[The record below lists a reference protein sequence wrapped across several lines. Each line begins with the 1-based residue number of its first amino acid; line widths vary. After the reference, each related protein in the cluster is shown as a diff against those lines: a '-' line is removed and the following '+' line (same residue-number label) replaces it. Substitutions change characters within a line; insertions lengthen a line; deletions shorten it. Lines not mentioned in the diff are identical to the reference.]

1 MSREDDEEAG
11 ESSDEDEEEPLGRRQ
26 SAVLFLRD
34 VVVAVVVVVVII
46 AAVVVYTQ
54 VWPPMVVVESDSM
67 QHSDTQSYV
76 GVIDTGDLVLVQVVP
91 SRGDVVTWVE
101 GKAAGH
107 RTYGDFGDVIIFH
120 PTPYSLTSTPIIHRP
135 MFYVVWNETSGQG
148 YDVPSLRLLDAT
160 LWSTTTRNGS
170 PWNHWYDIRGDLTLR
185 QVGFNGALTRSI
197 NLGMLSDSEANK
209 VDGYITMGDHNAIRT
224 GFDGWGV
231 VPHSRVQGKA
241 RGELPWFGLL
251 KLILSPGTCCKKGWG
266 DPNAPKNSWDSLLLS
281 LVLVPIGLYLADSL
295 YVFGEDSWKWWRGSK
310 KRGKRAKGGRK
321 ASDPEE
327 PPDSD
332 DVR

>member
-11 ESSDEDEEEPLGRRQ
+11 ESSDEDEAEPLGRRQ

-54 VWPPMVVVESDSM
+54 VWPPMVVVESESM
-67 QHSDTQSYV
+67 QHSNTQSYI
-76 GVIDTGDLVLVQVVP
+76 GVIDTGDLVLVQATP
-91 SRGDVVTWVE
+91 SRNDVVTWVE
-101 GKAAGH
+101 GKASGH
-107 RTYGDFGDVIIFH
+107 RTYGDFGDVIIFR
-120 PTPYSLTSTPIIHRP
+120 PTTHSLTSTPIIHRP
-135 MFYVVWNETSGQG
+135 IFYALWNFSSGQG
-148 YDVPSLRLLDAT
+148 YDVPSLRLLDPT
-160 LWSTTTRNGS
+160 LWSTTTENGS

-185 QVGFNGALTRSI
+185 QFGFDGVLTRSVSFPLLM
-197 NLGMLSDSEANK
+197 NSERNK
-209 VDGYITMGDHNAIRT
+209 VDGYITKGDYNS
-224 GFDGWGV
+224 GFDTDYGV
-231 VPHSRVQGKA
+231 TPHSRVQGKA

-266 DPNAPKNSWDSLLLS
+266 DDRAPKSSWDSLLLS

-310 KRGKRAKGGRK
+310 KRGKRAKGGRRS
-321 ASDPEE
+321 SDPEE

-332 DVR
+332 AVR